1 MSSRSYFSVSDG
13 VLTISSDDPVEL
25 WTGLPDGLPVLDLRA
40 DPDGRSAV
48 VLLDPPAGGGR
59 VRNLV
64 RIVSSGEV
72 AWRGEL
78 PETGPADAFVG
89 LDIGIDGVVMAVTW
103 SGYRVRLH
111 PVTGRILGQE
121 FTK

>member
-13 VLTISSDDPVEL
+13 VLTISSDDSVEL
-25 WTGLPDGLPVLDLRA
+25 WTGMPDGLPVLDLRA

-64 RIVSSGEV
+64 SWSRTRQAGCGCSRSSRRCDE
-72 AWRGEL
+72 
-78 PETGPADAFVG
+78 D
-89 LDIGIDGVVMAVTW
+89 MA
-103 SGYRVRLH
+103 
-111 PVTGRILGQE
+111 GRRE
-121 FTK
+121 STSRN